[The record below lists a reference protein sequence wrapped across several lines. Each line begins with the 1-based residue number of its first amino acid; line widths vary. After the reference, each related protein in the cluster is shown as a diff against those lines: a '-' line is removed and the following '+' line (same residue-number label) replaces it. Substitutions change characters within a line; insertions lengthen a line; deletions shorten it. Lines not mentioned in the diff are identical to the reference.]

1 MKRLK
6 ILYISHTARTAGA
19 EKCLL
24 TLVRHLDR
32 EAFEPVVLLPV
43 DGALRKELEE
53 CGVRTV
59 VSPVEWWMRPPR
71 NYGLLGST
79 IRDRV
84 NALTRI
90 IDAERPAVIQSN
102 TSVIWEG
109 ALAAAFSD
117 VAHVWHLHENLTD
130 HPSISPL
137 FPLPLVYGLMD
148 ILSDRIVAVS
158 ESVKRSVAGPISADK
173 IRVIPNSIDA
183 LPVEM
188 GSGTSL
194 RAELGIA
201 DDTAVAVTIGSLIR
215 EKGHNDLID
224 AALHV
229 QQQGGRV
236 AFVIAG
242 GGETAAIR
250 ALRERIGTAGLG
262 DVVHLLGYRRD
273 VHRLLDAADMVVVP
287 SLSESFSLVA
297 LEAMAAGKPVVAT
310 DCGGPAEI
318 VVDGVTGFIV
328 PVANPSALGNRVLAL
343 AASRTT
349 AQAMGEKGKERFARL
364 YTAERYAANFAD
376 LYRELAGRAKV
387 QLGKQERILLRGM
400 METYQSIA
408 EDALASGMGD
418 ELAGLLRRIATGPL
432 KLLQSVMDRAKKHR
446 R

>member
-1 MKRLK
+1 MTRLK

-71 NYGLLGST
+71 NYGLLGSN
-79 IRDRV
+79 IKERV

-109 ALAAAFSD
+109 ALAAAFSG

-137 FPLPLVYGLMD
+137 FPLPMVYGLMD

-158 ESVKRSVAGPISADK
+158 ESVKRSVAGPIPADK
-173 IRVIPNSIDA
+173 VRVIPNSIDA
-183 LPVEM
+183 LPEEM
-188 GSGTSL
+188 AHEMSL

-224 AALHV
+224 AAIHV
-229 QQQGGRV
+229 RQMGGDV
-236 AFVIAG
+236 VFVIAG
-242 GGETAAIR
+242 GGETAAMS
-250 ALRERIGTAGLG
+250 ALRERIITAGLE

-273 VHRLLDAADMVVVP
+273 VNRLLATADMVVVP

-343 AASRTT
+343 AADRIT
-349 AQAMGEKGKERFARL
+349 ADSMGERGRERFVQL

-387 QLGKQERILLRGM
+387 QPGKQERILLRGL
-400 METYQSIA
+400 METYQRIA
-408 EDALASGMGD
+408 EDSLTSGIGD
-418 ELAGLLRRIATGPL
+418 ELAGLLKRIASSPL
-432 KLLQSVMDRAKKHR
+432 KLLQLAMDRVKKHR